1 MPLVRID
8 LPAGKPAEYRR
19 AGADV
24 VYAAL
29 RATLE
34 VPDGDR
40 LQIISERAPAELLID
55 PGYLGIVR
63 GPDALII
70 QVTLSHGRSVA
81 MKQAFYKAVA
91 EGLAAW
97 VGMRPEDVFISL
109 VEVGGE
115 DWSFGNG
122 VAQYV

>member
-19 AGADV
+19 AVADV

-40 LQIISERAPAELLID
+40 FQIISERVPEELLID

-63 GPDALII
+63 GPDALIV
-70 QVTLSHGRSVA
+70 QVTLSRGRTVA
-81 MKQAFYKAVA
+81 MKPAFYKAVA

-109 VEVGGE
+109 VEVGRE